1 MKKSRVLSEKEQ
13 VWQQNL
19 AKIWF
24 AKKKELGLTQ
34 ESAAA
39 KAGWKTQSAFS
50 QFLNGGVALN
60 IEAIIKIAS
69 ALEVHPAEIAPEL
82 ASLNTKKNAASQFAN
97 IETRLQIKGRVPL
110 ISWGQ
115 AGDWCEAHDPY
126 PVGDAEM
133 WLPAADN
140 YGENA
145 YALRVRGASME
156 PRFREGEIIVINPDG
171 APNSGK
177 FVIARK
183 EGSKEVTF
191 KQLIREG
198 DEAYLKAINPQWPEP
213 IIRMDE
219 AWHICGVVVC
229 KMEIF

>member
-1 MKKSRVLSEKEQ
+1 MDREG
-13 VWQQNL
+13 
-19 AKIWF
+19 F
-24 AKKKELGLTQ
+24 AARFKQAVAYAGVDDTQ
-34 ESAAA
+34 EAL
-39 KAGWKTQSAFS
+39 GR
-50 QFLNGGVALN
+50 LLGVSSVMIWSYRTGEKLPRMATAVRIAEKLGVNINWLLTGFGDMTSVESNVEPAPALR
-60 IEAIIKIAS
+60 A
-69 ALEVHPAEIAPEL
+69 
-82 ASLNTKKNAASQFAN
+82 Q
-97 IETRLQIKGRVPL
+97 GVPL
-110 ISWGQ
+110 ISWVA

-156 PRFREGEIIVINPDG
+156 PRFREGEIIVVNPHASPD
-171 APNSGK
+171 NGK

>member
-1 MKKSRVLSEKEQ
+1 MDKVGFSSRFKDAVAFAGVDDTQDSLGRLLGVSSVMIWSYRTGEKLPRMSTAIRIAETLGVNVNWLLTGHGEMTSAVSNVEPAPPLRKK
-13 VWQQNL
+13 
-19 AKIWF
+19 
-24 AKKKELGLTQ
+24 G
-34 ESAAA
+34 
-39 KAGWKTQSAFS
+39 
-50 QFLNGGVALN
+50 
-60 IEAIIKIAS
+60 
-69 ALEVHPAEIAPEL
+69 
-82 ASLNTKKNAASQFAN
+82 
-97 IETRLQIKGRVPL
+97 VPL
-110 ISWGQ
+110 ISWVQ
-115 AGDWCEAHDPY
+115 AGDWCEAVDPY
-126 PVGDAEM
+126 AVGNAEL

-140 YGENA
+140 YSKNA

-171 APNSGK
+171 AADSGK

-183 EGSKEVTF
+183 EGSKDVTF

-198 DEAYLKAINPQWPEP
+198 DEAYLKAVNPQWPEP

>member
-1 MKKSRVLSEKEQ
+1 MALGARIKIART
-13 VWQQNL
+13 
-19 AKIWF
+19 AK
-24 AKKKELGLTQ
+24 GLTQ
-34 ESAAA
+34 QQLGDAV
-39 KAGWKTQSAFS
+39 GMTQSAIYQLEKRDS
-50 QFLNGGVALN
+50 EECLKTNAIAKVLGVTPEWLISGTGEAACFESNVEPAPALR
-60 IEAIIKIAS
+60 A
-69 ALEVHPAEIAPEL
+69 
-82 ASLNTKKNAASQFAN
+82 Q
-97 IETRLQIKGRVPL
+97 GVPL
-110 ISWGQ
+110 ISWVA

-156 PRFREGEIIVINPDG
+156 PRFREGEIIVVNPHASPD
-171 APNSGK
+171 NGK

>member
-1 MKKSRVLSEKEQ
+1 MALGARIKIART
-13 VWQQNL
+13 
-19 AKIWF
+19 AK
-24 AKKKELGLTQ
+24 GLTQ
-34 ESAAA
+34 QQLGDAV
-39 KAGWKTQSAFS
+39 GMTQSAIYQLEKRDS
-50 QFLNGGVALN
+50 EECLKTNAIAKVLGVTPEWLISGTGEAACFESNVEPAYALRG
-60 IEAIIKIAS
+60 
-69 ALEVHPAEIAPEL
+69 
-82 ASLNTKKNAASQFAN
+82 Q
-97 IETRLQIKGRVPL
+97 VPL
-110 ISWGQ
+110 ISWVQ

-156 PRFREGEIIVINPDG
+156 PRFREGEIIVVNPHASPD
-171 APNSGK
+171 NGK

>member
-1 MKKSRVLSEKEQ
+1 MRLIQIKDEMCGGSSAELSRRIGKDATYVSRMLYPH
-13 VWQQNL
+13 
-19 AKIWF
+19 
-24 AKKKELGLTQ
+24 G
-34 ESAAA
+34 
-39 KAGWKTQSAFS
+39 KT
-50 QFLNGGVALN
+50 G
-60 IEAIIKIAS
+60 
-69 ALEVHPAEIAPEL
+69 
-82 ASLNTKKNAASQFAN
+82 KKNITEGMQEAVERAFNLPKDWLDGEQSNVEPAPPL
-97 IETRLQIKGRVPL
+97 RKKGVPL
-110 ISWGQ
+110 ISWVQ

-126 PVGDAEM
+126 AVGDAEL

-140 YGENA
+140 YSENA

-171 APNSGK
+171 AADSGK

-219 AWHICGVVVC
+219 AWHICGVVAC

>member
-1 MKKSRVLSEKEQ
+1 MALGARIKVART
-13 VWQQNL
+13 
-19 AKIWF
+19 AK
-24 AKKKELGLTQ
+24 GLTQ
-34 ESAAA
+34 QQLGDAV
-39 KAGWKTQSAFS
+39 GMTQSAVYQLEKRDS
-50 QFLNGGVALN
+50 EECLKTNAIARVLGVT
-60 IEAIIKIAS
+60 
-69 ALEVHPAEIAPEL
+69 PEWL
-82 ASLNTKKNAASQFAN
+82 ISGHGEMTSAASNVESAPPL
-97 IETRLQIKGRVPL
+97 RKKGVPL
-110 ISWGQ
+110 ISWVQ

-126 PVGDAEM
+126 AVGDAEL

-140 YGENA
+140 YSDNA

-171 APNSGK
+171 AADSGK

-183 EGSKEVTF
+183 DGSKEVTF

>member
-1 MKKSRVLSEKEQ
+1 MDKVGFSSRFKDAVAFAGVDDTQDSLGRLLGVSSVMIWSYRTGEKLPRMSTAIRIAETLGVNVNWLLTGHGEMTSAVSNVEPAPPLRKK
-13 VWQQNL
+13 
-19 AKIWF
+19 
-24 AKKKELGLTQ
+24 G
-34 ESAAA
+34 
-39 KAGWKTQSAFS
+39 
-50 QFLNGGVALN
+50 
-60 IEAIIKIAS
+60 
-69 ALEVHPAEIAPEL
+69 
-82 ASLNTKKNAASQFAN
+82 
-97 IETRLQIKGRVPL
+97 VPL
-110 ISWGQ
+110 ISWVQ

-126 PVGDAEM
+126 AVGDAEL

-156 PRFREGEIIVINPDG
+156 PRFREGEIIVVNPHASPD
-171 APNSGK
+171 NGK

-229 KMEIF
+229 KMEMF